1 MQPQPALPK
10 TKASKASISKCKSAA
25 PPSTKPKPPPMGSK
39 RVVGPT
45 HYEIQLQRDASR
57 WEKARLRMAKKRA
70 ELKLR
75 PQEEQ
80 EAAAARAR
88 EHQTARHREDL
99 RIWEAQRR
107 VAVYKARYG
116 LDAYKEYVAAKRE
129 RRRQARDKRRAMVGL
144 SVGKA
149 SDGRE
154 ASSFCVPHA
163 RIVDSSSK
171 LQGYPSTN
179 HHITI

>member
-39 RVVGPT
+39 HVVGPT
-45 HYEIQLQRDASR
+45 HYEIQLQRDALR

-88 EHQTARHREDL
+88 EHQTAYRARHREDL
-99 RIWEAQRR
+99 RIWEAQHR

-129 RRRQARDKRRAMVGL
+129 RRRQARDKRRAIVGL

-149 SDGRE
+149 SDRRE
-154 ASSFCVPHA
+154 VS
-163 RIVDSSSK
+163 
-171 LQGYPSTN
+171 
-179 HHITI
+179 

>member
-10 TKASKASISKCKSAA
+10 TKASKASISKCKSTA

-57 WEKARLRMAKKRA
+57 QEKARLRMANGQNSNSDLKKSKKR
-70 ELKLR
+70 R
-75 PQEEQ
+75 
-80 EAAAARAR
+80 
-88 EHQTARHREDL
+88 RHALASTRQPIAPEDL

-129 RRRQARDKRRAMVGL
+129 RRQQARDKRRAMVGL
-144 SVGKA
+144 SVSKA

-154 ASSFCVPHA
+154 VSEWGV
-163 RIVDSSSK
+163 
-171 LQGYPSTN
+171 
-179 HHITI
+179 